1 MEKKKIIKEYYKA
14 MEQNRIKPFFQPQY
28 TANGF
33 KVAAAEA
40 LCRIEIPD
48 GTYILPEEFI
58 GGLEYTGEICDL
70 DWHMVKMVCSLLSE
84 MRYRTGKQIPIA
96 VNLSR
101 RHTEEWDAAE
111 HLCSIVDSCGLNHD
125 LIEVEI
131 TETYD
136 EHDILLND
144 MIAKIRS
151 KGFSVALD
159 DFGSGNS
166 TLGFVQET
174 AFDTLKIDKSFLKG
188 DCEDHKVKA
197 VIESL
202 IAMADNLGMKT
213 VVEGVEN
220 ARQLSYL
227 NCYGCTLLQGNY
239 LSEPL
244 PEKRFLELLIGQ
256 DSLQNMGV

>member
-1 MEKKKIIKEYYKA
+1 MEKIEIMKEYYKA
-14 MEQNRIKPFFQPQY
+14 MEQNRIKAYFQPRY

-40 LCRIEIPD
+40 LCRMEMPD
-48 GTYILPEEFI
+48 GTYILPEDFI
-58 GGLEYTGEICDL
+58 GKIEYTGEICNL
-70 DWHMVKMVCSLLSE
+70 DWHMVKMACAVLSE
-84 MRYRTGKQIPIA
+84 MRYRIGKQIPIA

-101 RHTEEWDAAE
+101 RHIEEWDASE
-111 HLCSIVDSCGLNHD
+111 HLCSIVDSYALDHN
-125 LIEVEI
+125 LIEIEI

-151 KGFSVALD
+151 KYFPVALD
-159 DFGSGNS
+159 DFGSGYS

-188 DCEDHKVKA
+188 DCEDYKVKV
-197 VIESL
+197 VIES
-202 IAMADNLGMKT
+202 IIKMADNLGMKT

-220 ARQLSYL
+220 VKQLSYL
-227 NCYGCTLLQGNY
+227 NCCGCTLLQGEY

-244 PEKRFLELLIGQ
+244 PESRFLELLIKQ
-256 DSLQNMGV
+256 DSLGNAV